1 MSRQSYFVG
10 KRCAIALSLL
20 LNTGALIF
28 GISAPGFAQAPYYPP
43 PTITPIPPGVPGQPT
58 ITPVPSPGGI
68 PQPTIIPAT
77 PPGATTQPTFY
88 PPPSPGVPQI
98 TIQPQVVNLSINEL
112 VTQWGFTPVNCRPG
126 VASIRQDKKTVCVN
140 PTPQLPP
147 GDYTFNP
154 ATNQISPIATTRPFS
169 FVNSLQYSHC
179 VQDILRFYQDKEQL
193 LKQGRQSDCL
203 ADKFQANMQTGIS
216 RQQAREMIE
225 AADVYATALVKPK
238 LFPPRGLREQ
248 VAQQLGFIY
257 ELDANDPVIRQ
268 MTTQGNF

>member
-1 MSRQSYFVG
+1 MSKQSYFVG
-10 KRCAIALSLL
+10 KRGAIALSIL

-28 GISAPGFAQAPYYPP
+28 GISAPIFAQAPYYPP
-43 PTITPIPPGVPGQPT
+43 PTITPIPAGTPGQPT
-58 ITPVPSPGGI
+58 ITPIPSPGGI

-77 PPGATTQPTFY
+77 PPGAITQPTFY

-126 VASIRQDKKTVCVN
+126 VASIRQDQKTVCVN

-147 GDYTFNP
+147 GDYTYNP
-154 ATNQISPIATTRPFS
+154 ATNQISAIATTRPFT

-193 LKQGRQSDCL
+193 RQQGRQSDCL
-203 ADKFQANMQTGIS
+203 ADKFQANMHTGIS

-248 VAQQLGFIY
+248 VAQQFGFIY
-257 ELDANDPVIRQ
+257 ELDANDPEIRR
-268 MTTQGNF
+268 MATQGSF

>member
-1 MSRQSYFVG
+1 MSRPNNFVR
-10 KRCAIALSLL
+10 KRSAIALSLL

-28 GISAPGFAQAPYYPP
+28 GISAPLLAQAPYYPP

-58 ITPVPSPGGI
+58 ITPIPPGTPNQPPFYPAPSPGI
-68 PQPTIIPAT
+68 PQIN
-77 PPGATTQPTFY
+77 
-88 PPPSPGVPQI
+88 
-98 TIQPQVVNLSINEL
+98 IQPQVVNLSINEL
-112 VTQWGFTPVNCRPG
+112 VTQWGLTPVNCRPG
-126 VASIRQDKKTVCVN
+126 VASIRQDQKTVCVN

-147 GDYTFNP
+147 GDYTYNP
-154 ATNQISPIATTRPFS
+154 ATNQISAIATTRPFT

-179 VQDILRFYQDKEQL
+179 VQDILRFYQNKEQL
-193 LKQGRQSDCL
+193 LQQGRQSDCL

-248 VAQQLGFIY
+248 VAQQFGFIY
-257 ELDANDPVIRQ
+257 ELDVNDPVIRQ
-268 MTTQGNF
+268 MATQGNF